1 MLYILKHQ
9 LGYYA
14 RKSLKILNIILI
26 GVILISA
33 IILLVYKPVYKVEF
47 LGQNLGYIK
56 DKDNIEKTIN
66 EYINTKEGNI
76 AYIILDEEPEYEL
89 KFIKGEVQTSEE
101 ELLLAVK
108 EKSNIIYR
116 VFAIS
121 LDGEN
126 KAYVNSIEEAETI
139 VNEIKEERGLDLELD
154 IGINEIYTE
163 NLDIQS
169 IEVAKSNVDE
179 EIQLKESSVNGIA
192 LYKPLKSG
200 VITSRFGSRS
210 LGYHTGLDIA
220 EPTGT
225 PIYACNSG
233 TVTYAG
239 RNGSYGNLVI
249 ISHGNGVETYYAHC
263 SRLLVSE
270 GEQVEKQQKIAEVGS
285 TGRSTGPHLHLE
297 IRLNGEILNP
307 RNYLYK

>member
-1 MLYILKHQ
+1 MLYILKYQ

-76 AYIILDEEPEYEL
+76 AYIILDEEPKYEL

-126 KAYVNSIEEAETI
+126 KAYVNSIEEAETV

-169 IEVAKSNVDE
+169 LEVAKSNVDE

-225 PIYACNSG
+225 PIFACNSG

-307 RNYLYK
+307 QNYLYK

>member
-76 AYIILDEEPEYEL
+76 AYIILDEEPKYEL

-139 VNEIKEERGLDLELD
+139 ANEIKEERGLDLELD

-249 ISHGNGVETYYAHC
+249 ISHGNGVETD
-263 SRLLVSE
+263 
-270 GEQVEKQQKIAEVGS
+270 
-285 TGRSTGPHLHLE
+285 
-297 IRLNGEILNP
+297 
-307 RNYLYK
+307 

>member
-1 MLYILKHQ
+1 MRKIKNGGVWYDPIGLK
-9 LGYYA
+9 
-14 RKSLKILNIILI
+14 KDEILNIILI

-76 AYIILDEEPEYEL
+76 AYIILDEEPKYEL

-139 VNEIKEERGLDLELD
+139 ANEIKEERGLDLELD

-169 IEVAKSNVDE
+169 LEVAKSNVDE

-192 LYKPLKSG
+192 LY
-200 VITSRFGSRS
+200 TSRFGSRS

-307 RNYLYK
+307 QNYLYK